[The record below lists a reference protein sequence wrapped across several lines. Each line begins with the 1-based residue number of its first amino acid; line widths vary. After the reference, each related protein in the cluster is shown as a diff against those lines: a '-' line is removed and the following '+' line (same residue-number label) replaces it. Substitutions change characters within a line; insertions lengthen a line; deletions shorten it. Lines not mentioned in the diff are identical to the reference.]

1 MAELQSYQYILIGL
15 IFVWSGFVRSGLG
28 FGGAVMSLPFL
39 LLIDNRP
46 LVYLPIIAAHL
57 LFFSSITVWQNHLK
71 HRKEKH
77 RQALLVGVAQKN
89 SGGTIEGESI
99 EGDSI
104 EGETTEGG
112 ATESKA
118 IDSGTIDWAYLK
130 KSMKVMII
138 PKLIGV
144 AGLLTIPA
152 SVMTGIIFSIVS
164 VYSITYILNKPFK
177 STNPWLDKLFLVL
190 GAYISGTSL
199 IGAPLII
206 SVFGTH
212 VAKHQL
218 RDTLFVLWFILVVIK
233 MIAFVIADVDL
244 QLAQHLWLLPC
255 ATVGHLIGLRFHQK
269 IVDGDPKIFY
279 RVLGVSLLSVS
290 FMGVASLFIK

>member
-1 MAELQSYQYILIGL
+1 MAELQAYQYVLIAL

-46 LVYLPIIAAHL
+46 LVYLPIIAVHL
-57 LFFSSITVWQNHLK
+57 LFFSSVTVWQNYKK
-71 HRKEKH
+71 HRDE
-77 RQALLVGVAQKN
+77 RVNEISLTA
-89 SGGTIEGESI
+89 
-99 EGDSI
+99 
-104 EGETTEGG
+104 TT
-112 ATESKA
+112 
-118 IDSGTIDWAYLK
+118 GTIDWTYLK
-130 KSMKVMII
+130 KSMKVMIV

-152 SVMTGIIFSIVS
+152 SVMTGIIFTIVS
-164 VYSITYILNKPFK
+164 VYSVTYILNKPFK
-177 STNPWLDKLFLVL
+177 SNSRLLDNIFLVL

-206 SVFGTH
+206 AVFATH

-233 MIAFVIADVDL
+233 MAAFLIAGVDL

-279 RVLGVSLLSVS
+279 RVLGIGLLSVS
-290 FMGVASLFIK
+290 LMGIVTLFIK

>member
-1 MAELQSYQYILIGL
+1 MAELQVYQYVLIGL
-15 IFVWSGFVRSGLG
+15 VFVWSGFVRSGLG

-46 LVYLPIIAAHL
+46 LVYLPIIAVHL

-71 HRKEKH
+71 HREEKF
-77 RQALLVGVAQKN
+77 RQTMLMDEAQK
-89 SGGTIEGESI
+89 SEAG
-99 EGDSI
+99 
-104 EGETTEGG
+104 
-112 ATESKA
+112 A
-118 IDSGTIDWAYLK
+118 IDSSATQPLTAQPNAMQPNATQEGTIDWAYLK

-152 SVMTGIIFSIVS
+152 SVITGIIFFIVS
-164 VYSITYILNKPFK
+164 VYSVSYILNKPFK
-177 STNPWLDKLFLVL
+177 STNPWLDKIFLVL

-206 SVFGTH
+206 SVFATH

-233 MIAFVIADVDL
+233 MIAFIIAGVDL

-255 ATVGHLIGLRFHQK
+255 ATIGHLIGLRFHQK

-279 RVLGVSLLSVS
+279 RVLGVSLLCVS
-290 FMGVASLFIK
+290 LMGVVSLFVG

>member
-1 MAELQSYQYILIGL
+1 MAELQAYQYVLIAL
-15 IFVWSGFVRSGLG
+15 VFVWSGFVRSGLG

-46 LVYLPIIAAHL
+46 LVYLPIIAVDL

-71 HRKEKH
+71 HREQKH
-77 RQALLVGVAQKN
+77 RQKIHAGAAQK
-89 SGGTIEGESI
+89 S
-99 EGDSI
+99 
-104 EGETTEGG
+104 EGG
-112 ATESKA
+112 IVVE
-118 IDSGTIDWAYLK
+118 SGTIDWAYLK

-177 STNPWLDKLFLVL
+177 STNPWLDKLFLML

-199 IGAPLII
+199 IGAPLIM
-206 SVFGTH
+206 SVFATH

-233 MIAFVIADVDL
+233 MIAFLIAGVDL
-244 QLAQHLWLLPC
+244 QLEQHLWLLAC
-255 ATVGHLIGLRFHQK
+255 ATIGHFIGLRFHQK
-269 IVDGDPKIFY
+269 IVDGDPKVFY
-279 RVLGVSLLSVS
+279 RVLGVSLLCVS
-290 FMGVASLFIK
+290 LMGVVSLFIK

>member
-1 MAELQSYQYILIGL
+1 MSELQAYQYVLIAL
-15 IFVWSGFVRSGLG
+15 VFVWSGFVRSGLG

-46 LVYLPIIAAHL
+46 LVYLPIIAVHL
-57 LFFSSITVWQNHLK
+57 LFFSSITVWQNYH
-71 HRKEKH
+71 KH
-77 RQALLVGVAQKN
+77 RQAILAGAAQK
-89 SGGTIEGESI
+89 S
-99 EGDSI
+99 
-104 EGETTEGG
+104 EGG
-112 ATESKA
+112 AVVE
-118 IDSGTIDWAYLK
+118 SGTIDWAYLK

-152 SVMTGIIFSIVS
+152 SVMTGIILSIVS
-164 VYSITYILNKPFK
+164 VYSVTYILNKPFK

-233 MIAFVIADVDL
+233 MIAFLIAGVDL

-255 ATVGHLIGLRFHQK
+255 ATIGHLIGLRFHQK
-269 IVDGDPKIFY
+269 IVDGDPKVFY
-279 RVLGVSLLSVS
+279 RVLGVSLLCVS
-290 FMGVASLFIK
+290 LMGVVSLFIK

>member
-1 MAELQSYQYILIGL
+1 MSELQAYQYVLIAL

-46 LVYLPIIAAHL
+46 LVYLPIIAVHL
-57 LFFSSITVWQNHLK
+57 LFFSSITVWQNYQK
-71 HRKEKH
+71 HRKEKLAGLNDH
-77 RQALLVGVAQKN
+77 L
-89 SGGTIEGESI
+89 EG
-99 EGDSI
+99 
-104 EGETTEGG
+104 
-112 ATESKA
+112 
-118 IDSGTIDWAYLK
+118 GTIDWPYLK
-130 KSMKVMII
+130 KSMKIMIV

-164 VYSITYILNKPFK
+164 VYAVTYILNKPFK
-177 STNPWLDKLFLVL
+177 STSPLLDKVFLML

-233 MIAFVIADVDL
+233 MAAYLIAGVDL
-244 QLAQHLWLLPC
+244 QLIHHLWLLPC
-255 ATVGHLIGLRFHQK
+255 ATIGHLIGLRFHQK
-269 IVDGDPKIFY
+269 IVDGDPKVFY
-279 RVLGVSLLSVS
+279 RVLGISLLSVS
-290 FMGVASLFIK
+290 LMGVVSLFIK

>member
-1 MAELQSYQYILIGL
+1 MAELQNYQYVLIAL
-15 IFVWSGFVRSGLG
+15 VFVWSGFVRSGLG

-46 LVYLPIIAAHL
+46 LVYLPIIAVHL
-57 LFFSSITVWQNHLK
+57 LFFSSITVWQNYQK
-71 HRKEKH
+71 HRK
-77 RQALLVGVAQKN
+77 QSL
-89 SGGTIEGESI
+89 T
-99 EGDSI
+99 
-104 EGETTEGG
+104 G
-112 ATESKA
+112 ANERVE
-118 IDSGTIDWAYLK
+118 SGTIDWAYLK
-130 KSMKVMII
+130 KSMKIMIV

-164 VYSITYILNKPFK
+164 VYAVTYILNKPFK
-177 STNPWLDKLFLVL
+177 STNPLLDKLFLML

-206 SVFGTH
+206 SVYSTH
-212 VAKHQL
+212 VSKYQL

-233 MIAFVIADVDL
+233 MIAFLIAGVDL
-244 QLAQHLWLLPC
+244 QLIHHLWLLPC

-290 FMGVASLFIK
+290 LMGVVSLFIK

>member
-1 MAELQSYQYILIGL
+1 MAELQTYQYVLIAL
-15 IFVWSGFVRSGLG
+15 VFVWSGFVRSGLG

-46 LVYLPIIAAHL
+46 LVYLPIIAVHL
-57 LFFSSITVWQNHLK
+57 LFFSSITVWQNHVK
-71 HRKEKH
+71 HREEKH
-77 RQALLVGVAQKN
+77 RQAILAGDAQK
-89 SGGTIEGESI
+89 S
-99 EGDSI
+99 
-104 EGETTEGG
+104 EGG
-112 ATESKA
+112 AVVENNA
-118 IDSGTIDWAYLK
+118 IQEGTIDWAYLK

-164 VYSITYILNKPFK
+164 VYSVSYILNKPFK
-177 STNPWLDKLFLVL
+177 STNLWLDKLFLVL

-206 SVFGTH
+206 SVYSTH

-233 MIAFVIADVDL
+233 MVAFLIAGVDL

-255 ATVGHLIGLRFHQK
+255 ATIGHLIGLRFHQK

-290 FMGVASLFIK
+290 LMGVVSLFIK